1 MPVPLGMA
9 WGGDPAMDA
18 KQYEQLVGDAES
30 KLKRLRALYDQWF
43 AGIERLEPQQ
53 QRKELDHILGL
64 LRREQ
69 VRNTA
74 LKFRFQQIVQRY
86 TTYTTYWRRITRQI
100 EEGTYKRDVL
110 RARRLAEQLPPSD
123 PPPAR
128 KDGYELDIDVDIDA
142 AVNGLGESADG
153 GLPPARM
160 TPRPQPISPF
170 AMPAGETATGAPS
183 PEPVRSFPAPPKPI
197 GLGAP
202 PSALGAKLP
211 PPPPPAAG
219 VKRPPPP
226 PPGVARPAAVA
237 GAPPPNGIG
246 DDHMR
251 KIYERYVEARRQ
263 NQEGTNV
270 KFESVASSVRGM
282 MPKLMQKHAGKSIDF
297 EIVVKDGK
305 VALKPVA
312 R

>member
-1 MPVPLGMA
+1 
-9 WGGDPAMDA
+9 MDA
-18 KQYEQLVGDAES
+18 KQYEALVVDAES
-30 KLKRLRALYDQWF
+30 RLKRLRALYDQWF
-43 AGIERLEPQQ
+43 AGVERIEPQQ
-53 QRKELDHILGL
+53 QRKEVDAILTQ

-69 VRNTA
+69 TRNTA
-74 LKFRFQQIVQRY
+74 LRFRFNQVVQRY
-86 TTYTTYWRRITRQI
+86 TTYTTYWRRIARQI

-128 KDGYELDIDVDIDA
+128 KDGYELDVDVDIEA
-142 AVNGLGESADG
+142 AVEGALGDANKAAA
-153 GLPPARM
+153 PARV
-160 TPRPQPISPF
+160 TPVPRQLPISPF
-170 AMPAGETATGAPS
+170 AMPAGDTQPGVPS
-183 PEPVRSFPAPPKPI
+183 PEPARSFPPPLVPVAP
-197 GLGAP
+197 GA
-202 PSALGAKLP
+202 GARRP
-211 PPPPPAAG
+211 GAPPPPPAAG
-219 VKRPPPP
+219 ARRAPPAPP
-226 PPGVARPAAVA
+226 AAAGARPAAPAASA
-237 GAPPPNGIG
+237 GGIA

-263 NQEGTNV
+263 NQERTDV

-282 MPKLMQKHAGKSIDF
+282 MPKLMQKHAGKNIDF

>member
-1 MPVPLGMA
+1 
-9 WGGDPAMDA
+9 MDA

-74 LKFRFQQIVQRY
+74 LKFRFNQIVQRY

-110 RARRLAEQLPPSD
+110 RARRLTEQLPPSD

-128 KDGYELDIDVDIDA
+128 KDGYDLDIDVDIDA
-142 AVNGLGESADG
+142 AVNGLGAAADG
-153 GLPPARM
+153 GPPPARLS
-160 TPRPQPISPF
+160 PRPQPISPF
-170 AMPAGETATGAPS
+170 AMPAGETAPGIPS
-183 PEPVRSFPAPPKPI
+183 PEPARSFPAPPKPPGI
-197 GLGAP
+197 GGPSLPPGAR
-202 PSALGAKLP
+202 P
-211 PPPPPAAG
+211 PPPPPAAAG

-226 PPGVARPAAVA
+226 PGASRPAAAA
-237 GAPPPNGIG
+237 GPPSPNGIG

-263 NQEGTNV
+263 NQERTDV

-282 MPKLMQKHAGKSIDF
+282 MPKLMQKHAGKNIDF

>member
-1 MPVPLGMA
+1 MA
-9 WGGDPAMDA
+9 EGGDPAMDA
-18 KQYEQLVGDAES
+18 KQYEQLVSDAES

-53 QRKELDHILGL
+53 QRKELDHILGQ

-74 LKFRFQQIVQRY
+74 LKFRFNQVVQRY

-123 PPPAR
+123 PPPPR
-128 KDGYELDIDVDIDA
+128 KDGYELDIDVDIES
-142 AVNGLGESADG
+142 AVNGLGEGADG
-153 GLPPARM
+153 GLPPVRH

-170 AMPAGETATGAPS
+170 AMPAGETAPGIPS
-183 PEPVRSFPAPPKPI
+183 PEPVRSFAPPPRPS

-202 PSALGAKLP
+202 PLPAGAKLP
-211 PPPPPAAG
+211 PPPPAAAG

-226 PPGVARPAAVA
+226 PPGAARPAAAA
-237 GAPPPNGIG
+237 GAPSPNGIG

-282 MPKLMQKHAGKSIDF
+282 MPKLMQKHAGKAIDF